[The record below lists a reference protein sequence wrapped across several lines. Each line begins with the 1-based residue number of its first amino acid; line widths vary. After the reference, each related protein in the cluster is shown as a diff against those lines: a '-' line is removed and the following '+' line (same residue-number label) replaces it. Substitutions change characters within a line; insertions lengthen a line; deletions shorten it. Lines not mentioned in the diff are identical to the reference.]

1 MHRVP
6 YEVLQA
12 VQGLVHQTCLA
23 LNDEAWTEY
32 LKVCDKQ
39 NFRYRVVNY
48 SPEIRR
54 EQCWADRDYKAL
66 KAAFDL
72 FPRHNT
78 DHSKLTRHAVVANV
92 QYDADKKEARV
103 ASNLTIYRTQEDG
116 TMSYLEAGQTSLYA
130 IGTYIDQ
137 IRIVD
142 GEPVLVERTVRL
154 DTRQIDVGS
163 HKPF

>member
-1 MHRVP
+1 MYRIP
-6 YEVLQA
+6 YEVMQA
-12 VQGLVHQTCLA
+12 VQGLVHQTCMA
-23 LNDEAWTEY
+23 LNDEAWGEY
-32 LKVCDKQ
+32 LKLCDKER
-39 NFRYRVVNY
+39 FKYRVVNY

-66 KAAFDL
+66 KSAFDL

-92 QYDADKKEARV
+92 QYDEAKKEARV

-130 IGTYIDQ
+130 VGTYVDQ

-142 GEPVLVERTVRL
+142 GEPVLMERTVRL
-154 DTRQIDVGS
+154 DTRQLDVGS